1 MRKIALACLA
11 SVALAQGQGPAVV
24 DVASVEMR
32 EVASARTFVGSIA
45 PARRTTV
52 GAEIDGRVETYLA
65 TEGKRVEAEA
75 PLATL
80 RTRMVE
86 IRLRAARA
94 ELMSRR
100 QELNELKNGSRE
112 EDKEQARARVAQAQA
127 ELDLRAWK
135 RDTAQRLHE
144 KGSLSEDE
152 LKETILA
159 MSVAKA
165 RLAEEQAKQALVAAG
180 PRVERIAQAQARH
193 DAQAA
198 EVARL
203 SEQKEQHTIRA
214 PFAGYV
220 VREQSQ
226 VGAWLKQGDA
236 VAELVELEHVVV
248 VLPVL
253 EDFISGLHTGMVVSI
268 TVDALPAKRFDG
280 KVTAIVPQAD
290 SRART
295 FPVKIRL
302 KNPRKGGAVLLKVGM
317 FVRAQLAVGEKVK
330 ALLVPKDAVV
340 LGGPRPRVW
349 VVDGDTVRPVPVQLG
364 IAVDALIQ
372 VIADLKEG
380 QKVVVRGNERLFRP
394 GQRVRIRR

>member
-11 SVALAQGQGPAVV
+11 SVALAQGHGPAIVA
-24 DVASVEMR
+24 VASVEIR
-32 EVASARTFVGSIA
+32 EVTSGRTFVGSIA

-52 GAEIDGRVETYLA
+52 DAEIDGRVETYLA
-65 TEGKRVEAEA
+65 TAGKRFEAEA

-94 ELMSRR
+94 ELLSRL
-100 QELNELKNGSRE
+100 QELNELKNGSRK
-112 EDKEQARARVAQAQA
+112 EDKDQARARVAQAQA

-135 RDTAQRLHE
+135 RGNAQRLRE
-144 KGSLSEDE
+144 KGSLTEDE
-152 LKETILA
+152 LKEAILA
-159 MSVAKA
+159 VHVAEA
-165 RLAEEQAKQALVAAG
+165 RLVEERAKQALVVAG

-203 SEQKEQHTIRA
+203 SEEKEQHTIRA

-236 VAELVELEHVVV
+236 VVELVELDEIDV

-253 EDFISGLHTGMVVSI
+253 EDFISGVRTGMVVSI
-268 TVDALPAKRFDG
+268 TLDALPAERFDG

-295 FPVKIRL
+295 FPVKIRI
-302 KNPRKGGAVLLKVGM
+302 KNPRKGGGVLLKAGM
-317 FVRAQLAVGEKVK
+317 FARAQLAVGAKVK

-340 LGGPRPRVW
+340 LGGPGPRVW
-349 VVDGDTVRPVPVQLG
+349 VVEGDAARPVPVQLG
-364 IAVDALIQ
+364 IAVDALIS
-372 VIADLKEG
+372 VVADLKAG

-394 GQRVRIRR
+394 GQKVRIGR